1 MTNDVLNAE
10 CQGRG
15 YLFKGTPM
23 NIKMI
28 TLALLL
34 LFGIAQ
40 TGNADT
46 ENNVDTKKPKPQLN
60 LVKDVL
66 DLPFK
71 ATEGAVSTV
80 FDLGNIVVSGKRL
93 GSPFHEFVTS
103 TESSTSIVTRKDIE
117 LSGVKNLPEAL
128 SETPGVILSD
138 LVGNGEEPT
147 FDYRGFNEGQD
158 FIFLLDGVRLNEPK
172 SNNINFPLIPI
183 SLVDRIEVSRG
194 GASFLYGEGS
204 MGGVANIVG
213 LFPKENGFHTKVK
226 SLAGSF
232 GEWGENFETSAK
244 QGDIGIY
251 LTSDTYHTRGFRQ
264 NTSVEK
270 QDFYTKL
277 IWDISEKAQLG
288 FTYLYANADLDRS
301 GSIRETYLRMFG
313 REATER
319 PRNFSDMESNLGIV
333 DFNFKPLDSV
343 AITSNIFLRKSAEL
357 SVANFATFDTNDNE
371 LDLDIKSWG
380 FTVQADHSKEVI
392 WGITEGFLAG
402 IDYVNNDISEEDY
415 NRSKATLQRLDQT
428 VDSKSK
434 KEAVGVFSKATL
446 SWNERVGTYYGIRY
460 DDIHFHN
467 NDLINL
473 DNNQPSE
480 VSKVSQSIGVSYQV
494 TQPLALST
502 TYSHS
507 FRSPTLS
514 DLYANPLFGGNPA
527 LKPEESSDY
536 EVGAKWKGD
545 RFLAETTCFLNHRV
559 NEIGFDPN
567 LIDGT
572 HLFGRN
578 NNFGKTERLGIENFF
593 ESRPVSWLRLRGSHT
608 YTEAVFKSN
617 ITTAE
622 ISGDHI
628 PMVPRNRFT
637 SSLLIQP
644 MKDLDLDLNMVSVAK
659 QVLTNDLTNDQNG
672 RRLPSYTV
680 FNFKT
685 IYRIRD
691 WEVSFEVRNLFDEQ
705 YESGGSLGGGS
716 VLDNFFVPAPGRS
729 YSGTV
734 SYSW

>member
-1 MTNDVLNAE
+1 MNYYSSYFNFL
-10 CQGRG
+10 
-15 YLFKGTPM
+15 LFYRIISGSIWSKFSL
-23 NIKMI
+23 
-28 TLALLL
+28 TLIFIL
-34 LFGIAQ
+34 LFGILQVA
-40 TGNADT
+40 NANTQDDA
-46 ENNVDTKKPKPQLN
+46 NTKNTKPQLN
-60 LVKDVL
+60 IVKEAL

-71 ATEGAVSTV
+71 AAEGVVGTV
-80 FDLGNIVVSGKRL
+80 FDLGNIAVSGKRL

-103 TESSTSIVTRKDIE
+103 AESSTSVVTKEDIE
-117 LSGVKNLPEAL
+117 LSGAKNLPEAL

-147 FDYRGFNEGQD
+147 LDYRGFNEGQD

-172 SNNINFPLIPI
+172 SNNINFPLIPV

-213 LFPKENGFHTKVK
+213 LFPKENGYHVKVK

-244 QGDIGIY
+244 QGGTGVY
-251 LTSDTYHTRGFRQ
+251 LTGDTYHTRGFRK

-270 QDFYTKL
+270 KDFYTKL
-277 IWDISEKAQLG
+277 VWDVFEKAQLG
-288 FTYLYANADLDRS
+288 VTYLYANADLGRS
-301 GSIRETYLRMFG
+301 GSIRETNLRLLG

-319 PRNFSDMESNLGIV
+319 PRNFADLESNLGIV
-333 DFNFKPLDSV
+333 DFNVKPLDSV
-343 AITSNIFLRKSAEL
+343 AITSNVFFRKSTEL
-357 SVANFATFDTNDNE
+357 SVANFATFDTDDNE
-371 LDLDIKSWG
+371 LDLGIKSWG

-392 WGITEGFLAG
+392 WGITEGFLVG
-402 IDYVNNDISEEDY
+402 TDYVKNDINEEDY
-415 NRSKATLQRLDQT
+415 NRSKATLQRLGET
-428 VDSKSK
+428 VESKSK
-434 KEAVGVFSKATL
+434 KEAAGVFSKATL
-446 SWNERVGTYYGIRY
+446 SWNDRVGAYYGIRY
-460 DDIHFHN
+460 DNIHFRN

-480 VSKVSQSIGVSYQV
+480 VSKVSQSIGASYQV
-494 TQPLALST
+494 IQPLVLSA

-536 EVGAKWKGD
+536 EIGAKWNQN
-545 RFLAETTCFLNHRV
+545 RFLAETTLFLNRRV

-567 LIDGT
+567 LIDAT

-578 NNFGKTERLGIENFF
+578 NNFGKTERLGIENFI
-593 ESRPVSWLRLRGSHT
+593 ESKIAPWIRIRGSHT

-617 ITTAE
+617 IATAQ

-644 MKDLDLDLNMVSVAK
+644 AKGLDLDFNMVSVAK

-680 FNFKT
+680 FNFRT
-685 IYRIRD
+685 IYRLKR
-691 WEVSFEVRNLFDEQ
+691 WEVSFEIKNLFDEQ
-705 YESGGSLGGGS
+705 YEAGGSLGGGS
-716 VLDNFFVPAPGRS
+716 VIDNFFVPAPGRS
-729 YSGTV
+729 YRGTV
-734 SYSW
+734 NYSW